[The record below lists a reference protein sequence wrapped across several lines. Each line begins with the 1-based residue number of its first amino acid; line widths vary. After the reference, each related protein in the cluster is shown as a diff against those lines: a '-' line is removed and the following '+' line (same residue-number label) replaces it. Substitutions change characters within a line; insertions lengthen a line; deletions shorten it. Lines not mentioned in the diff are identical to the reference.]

1 VRTTARTWRC
11 LAAAARR
18 KASAPTACARA
29 AKQRTGGLVDC
40 GRSARSYSGWMAHR
54 RVGMGMV
61 ALPRMGSLT
70 ARVLIVRV
78 AGMRAAVSCS
88 LAHLASHG
96 IDCNQPNADAGTAR
110 GILTRTIG
118 TAGAGGHS
126 TPLRVAA
133 EDTLA
138 AGAGTYSRRCH

>member
-1 VRTTARTWRC
+1 
-11 LAAAARR
+11 
-18 KASAPTACARA
+18 
-29 AKQRTGGLVDC
+29 
-40 GRSARSYSGWMAHR
+40 
-54 RVGMGMV
+54 MGMV

-96 IDCNQPNADAGTAR
+96 IDCNQPNADSDAGTAR

-118 TAGAGGHS
+118 TAGACGHS

-138 AGAGTYSRRCH
+138 AGARTYSRRCH